1 MNLYLLQQYQFINTL
16 YRNNSYTDILCN
28 IDSFFDLLGV
38 YVYPNWFESEIVD
51 MKFYKYFT
59 EIMLRQPQDKKPAEE
74 GAELLKKYNCQIEY
88 LKAED
93 FKAKQINSPKD
104 VEWSGKLERY
114 IPKLE
119 KEKIW
124 VVSVLI
130 PNKYILNDE
139 LFNVGE
145 IQKKLDLEQDT
156 DVELAQD
163 ITDELNNEEG

>member
-38 YVYPNWFESEIVD
+38 YAYPNWLEAEVVD

-59 EIMLRQPQDKKPAEE
+59 EIMLRQPRDKKPSEA
-74 GAELLKKYNCQIEY
+74 ASELLKKYNCQIEY
-88 LKAED
+88 NKADD
-93 FKAKQINSPKD
+93 FKAKQINSPED
-104 VEWSGKLERY
+104 VEWSSKLERY
-114 IPKLE
+114 IPKLD
-119 KEKIW
+119 KEEIW

-139 LFNVGE
+139 IFNVGE

-156 DVELAQD
+156 DAELKQD
-163 ITDELNNEEG
+163 ITAELNNQEG